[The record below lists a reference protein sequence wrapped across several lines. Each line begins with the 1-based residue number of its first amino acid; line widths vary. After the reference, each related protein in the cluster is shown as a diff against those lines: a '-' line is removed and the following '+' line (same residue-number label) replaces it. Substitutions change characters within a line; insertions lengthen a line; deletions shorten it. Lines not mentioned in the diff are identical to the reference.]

1 MLLLL
6 LLLQIL
12 LNKIDVST
20 SYTKKKK
27 KNYHVVDVAPITFI
41 ATSICRSFV
50 VKLLDIIAFSYKNSP
65 KSFALI

>member
-27 KNYHVVDVAPITFI
+27 IYHVVDVAPITFI
-41 ATSICRSFV
+41 ATPICRSFV